1 VCVCVRVRV
10 RAYVFSRASARACL
24 LHVCLNASR
33 RLFVTVRSGSC
44 LSSQAHTYVLVTES
58 ECDVRVWTDFRE
70 DVSPDKEARSGSID
84 LRRRG
89 RRPPPN
95 RSPLALRGNLSGGA
109 RSGLSRHHGG
119 GLGRNGGVIGVRASR
134 GGREELGMEDESA
147 SLPVLPQVE
156 APLES
161 AEMGPRSASPG
172 QVDVVDA

>member
-1 VCVCVRVRV
+1 M
-10 RAYVFSRASARACL
+10 
-24 LHVCLNASR
+24 
-33 RLFVTVRSGSC
+33 RSGSC

-147 SLPVLPQVE
+147 SVPVLPQVE